1 MTAELRGGFEAR
13 THTGARTHWAEP
25 HLLQDSSRVK
35 RAAHPILSTGSA
47 SSVSRA
53 SVRKK
58 VEG

>member
-1 MTAELRGGFEAR
+1 MTAEQRGVFKH
-13 THTGARTHWAEP
+13 THTGTHTHWAEP

-58 VEG
+58 MEG

>member
-1 MTAELRGGFEAR
+1 MTTELRGGLD
-13 THTGARTHWAEP
+13 THTQAHTHTHWAKP

-58 VEG
+58 